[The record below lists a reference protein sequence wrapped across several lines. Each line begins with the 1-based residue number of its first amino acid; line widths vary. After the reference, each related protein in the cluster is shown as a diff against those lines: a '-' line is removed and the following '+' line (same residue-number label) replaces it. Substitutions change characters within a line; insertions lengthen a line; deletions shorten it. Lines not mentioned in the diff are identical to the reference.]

1 MSLLKWRIF
10 KSHRLFY
17 WNVYSIIDI
26 CIWLFGFLFIIS
38 IFFKIFYYSRYKF
51 FCILRNQ
58 WVISKFRKNE
68 SIILFK
74 LILLIYYLRVLM
86 SSWFTLVF
94 LLIFYYHFICCQKK
108 FIILS
113 WYCILV
119 LYVLF
124 LKFILKTK
132 FLCKLFW

>member
-17 WNVYSIIDI
+17 WNVYSIIY
-26 CIWLFGFLFIIS
+26 IWLFGFLFIIS

-86 SSWFTLVF
+86 SGWFTLVF